1 MDVNVPNL
9 QNDSKYLVLWAFI
22 IKKEK
27 STQGTLL
34 RVALTCVNDHMYIW
48 QSQPIL
54 NRMAAGNLLVT
65 SSIFLSGATYTKVAC
80 IADVLQLQFLSEKT
94 FCLIQNEHLFPV
106 VNEAWLRQQE
116 SVFDDI
122 GDRGVWL
129 SGDSRCDSP
138 GLNAKY
144 GTDIMLDQQTD
155 KVVDF

>member
-1 MDVNVPNL
+1 M
-9 QNDSKYLVLWAFI
+9 I
-22 IKKEK
+22 
-27 STQGTLL
+27 
-34 RVALTCVNDHMYIW
+34 TCIYG
-48 QSQPIL
+48 SQPIL

-65 SSIFLSGATYTKVAC
+65 SSILLSGATYTKVAC

-106 VNEAWLRQQE
+106 VNEAWLRQKE

-144 GTDIMLDQQTD
+144 GTDIMLDQQTH